1 MTLFDECKEALLV
14 DFNIVIGSEERKAI
28 DMLYNY
34 PVAAGGVLWKEIKY
48 SDYDDLY
55 GVLNAN
61 LVKNHDV
68 FVLADDADIPLFRT
82 NIKLIAENVYDVTA
96 LSPKLFIY
104 NDEIIIHPLFPSESF
119 RVGLR
124 SDNLC

>member
-1 MTLFDECKEALLV
+1 MTLFDECRESLHS
-14 DFNIVIGSEERKAI
+14 DFSIVIGSEEKKAI
-28 DMLYNY
+28 DLLYSY
-34 PVAAGGVLWKEIKY
+34 PVITGEGILWREMKY
-48 SDYDDLY
+48 ADYDDLY
-55 GVLNAN
+55 DVLNEN
-61 LVKNHDV
+61 VLKNHDV

-104 NDEIIIHPLFPSESF
+104 NDEVIIQSLFPSDNF

-124 SDNLC
+124 SDNL

>member
-1 MTLFDECKEALLV
+1 MTLFDECKEALAV
-14 DFNIVIGSEERKAI
+14 DFNIVIGAEERKAI

-34 PVAAGGVLWKEIKY
+34 PLAAGGVLWDGMKY

-55 GVLNAN
+55 NLLNAN
-61 LVKNHDV
+61 LVKKHDV
-68 FVLADDADIPLFRT
+68 FVLADDAEIPLFRT
-82 NIKLIAENVYDVTA
+82 NIRLIAENVYDVTA

-104 NDEIIIHPLFPSESF
+104 NDEIIIQPLFPSESF

-124 SDNLC
+124 SDNL